1 MPAQFIRRV
10 TKRTLLGLNVAFNF
24 IFLLAAW
31 MVSFSSPIGW
41 LTGFAGLAI
50 PYLLLLQLI
59 FLLFWLFAKP
69 PLAVFSLL
77 SILIGW
83 KQLYV
88 TVAFQTI
95 QPFSSEKV
103 ASQWRI
109 ANWNIRSF
117 NGIGTTSK
125 GMAVLKKQIADAIQQ
140 RSPDIICLQEFN
152 QSQDENH
159 LALFSDAY
167 PYYFFAANYQTKS
180 GNYKSGCVI
189 FSKWPII
196 QSVRMPYPD
205 AESLLFVDIK
215 RGDDTVRIFTT
226 HLRSFKFKR
235 EDYEDLDKIGA
246 GEEEGVVASK
256 NIFRKMKLA
265 FQFRERQAVIV
276 QKAIDTSPYPLVL
289 CADFNDVPTSF
300 TYHTITHARL
310 QDAFLQKSA
319 GLGRTYMSLSPTL
332 RIDYILP
339 DTQWEVK
346 QFTIIDEALS
356 DHFLLLA
363 DLELKK

>member
-1 MPAQFIRRV
+1 MAAQFIRKI
-10 TKRTLLGLNVAFNF
+10 TKRTLLGLNVALNF

-31 MVSFSSPIGW
+31 MVSFSTPIGW
-41 LTGFAGLAI
+41 ITGFAGLAM

-69 PLAVFSLL
+69 TLAVFSLITL
-77 SILIGW
+77 LIGW

-95 QPFSSEKV
+95 QPFGAEKV
-103 ASQWRI
+103 DAHWRI
-109 ANWNIRSF
+109 ASWNIRSF
-117 NGIGTTSK
+117 NGVSASSN
-125 GMAVLKKQIADAIQQ
+125 GMAVLKKQISDAIQQ
-140 RSPDIICLQEFN
+140 HQPDIICLQEFN
-152 QSQDENH
+152 QSKDENH
-159 LALFSDAY
+159 LALFTEAY
-167 PYYFFAANYQTKS
+167 PYHFYAANYQNKS
-180 GNYKSGCVI
+180 GTYTSGCVI
-189 FSKWPII
+189 FSKWPILHTGRI
-196 QSVRMPYPD
+196 PYPD
-205 AESLLFVDIK
+205 AESLLFADVK

-226 HLRSFKFKR
+226 HLRSFKFKK

-256 NIFRKMKLA
+256 NIFRKMKMA
-265 FQFRERQAVIV
+265 FQFRERQAAIV
-276 QKAIDTSPYPLVL
+276 KKAIDTTAYPLIL

-300 TYHTITHARL
+300 TYHTITHSRL

-339 DTQWEVK
+339 NTQWEVH

-356 DHFLLLA
+356 DHFLLMA